1 MNGVKAYKYNNYM
14 KAFVKY
20 FVLAAVMMYPGLSY
34 AQQQQPDKTAEEIAA
49 AEVAALEEDLKL
61 SASQAFYVDSIL
73 CHNYRALYDEYEDK
87 RNSGMQNAETY
98 RHVSEKW
105 LNKNLEAFKL
115 VLDEQQYIGYLK
127 RIGKG
132 KEYKKG
138 KDGLYYKKEEL
149 EKQKQQKKKK

>member
-1 MNGVKAYKYNNYM
+1 M

-20 FVLAAVMMYPGLSY
+20 FILAAVLMLPAFCF
-34 AQQQQPDKTAEEIAA
+34 AQQQEPEKTPEEIAA
-49 AEVAALEEDLKL
+49 IEVAALETDLKL
-61 SASQAFYVDSIL
+61 TPAQAFYVDSIL

-87 RNSGMQNAETY
+87 RSSGMQNTDTY
-98 RHVSEKW
+98 KHVSEKW
-105 LNKNLEAFKL
+105 LNKNLEALKL

-138 KDGLYYKKEEL
+138 RDGLYYKKEEL

>member
-1 MNGVKAYKYNNYM
+1 M

-20 FVLAAVMMYPGLSY
+20 FILAAVLMLPAFSY
-34 AQQQQPDKTAEEIAA
+34 AQQQQPEKTPEEIAA
-49 AEVAALEEDLKL
+49 TEVAALEVDLKL
-61 SASQAFYVDSIL
+61 TAAQAFYVDSIL

-87 RNSGMQNAETY
+87 RNSGMQNADTY

-105 LNKNLEAFKL
+105 LNKNLEALKL

-149 EKQKQQKKKK
+149 EKMKLEQKKKK